1 MFQDW
6 SNALDYVDTPES
18 FGTIALH
25 DNGLQDLLDNVV
37 IDVNEVQLTKD
48 QKYIA
53 KAMGTALPF
62 LPVHTFEEKKLFTTL
77 CLEHGLNIQKI
88 TKEWMNHVDG
98 IKIYPKL
105 SVSIRTYHEKWKKN
119 NRVKDA
125 IQESKKSLKQ
135 LKQLFNV
142 ADNYFSN
149 SQNSE
154 VEENIF
160 ANEMPAD
167 PSNVVMN
174 PLPPTAKPATETE
187 VNNSQIVG
195 GVMIGMPQTLHIA
208 KKKFRGKDVK
218 QRKKRICAYCSLNYP
233 STATACRGRGGAKFC
248 EHRID

>member
-1 MFQDW
+1 M
-6 SNALDYVDTPES
+6 E
-18 FGTIALH
+18 
-25 DNGLQDLLDNVV
+25 
-37 IDVNEVQLTKD
+37 
-48 QKYIA
+48 
-53 KAMGTALPF
+53 
-62 LPVHTFEEKKLFTTL
+62 
-77 CLEHGLNIQKI
+77 
-88 TKEWMNHVDG
+88 
-98 IKIYPKL
+98 
-105 SVSIRTYHEKWKKN
+105 KN

-174 PLPPTAKPATETE
+174 PLPPRAKPATETE

-195 GVMIGMPQTLHIA
+195 GVMIGIPQTLHIA

-218 QRKKRICAYCSLNYP
+218 QRKKRICAYCYLNHP
-233 STATACRGRGGAKFC
+233 STAAAYRGRGGARFC
-248 EHRID
+248 EHRTY

>member
-1 MFQDW
+1 M
-6 SNALDYVDTPES
+6 
-18 FGTIALH
+18 
-25 DNGLQDLLDNVV
+25 
-37 IDVNEVQLTKD
+37 
-48 QKYIA
+48 
-53 KAMGTALPF
+53 
-62 LPVHTFEEKKLFTTL
+62 EK
-77 CLEHGLNIQKI
+77 
-88 TKEWMNHVDG
+88 
-98 IKIYPKL
+98 
-105 SVSIRTYHEKWKKN
+105 S

-174 PLPPTAKPATETE
+174 PLPPRAKPATETE

-195 GVMIGMPQTLHIA
+195 GFMI
-208 KKKFRGKDVK
+208 
-218 QRKKRICAYCSLNYP
+218 
-233 STATACRGRGGAKFC
+233 
-248 EHRID
+248 